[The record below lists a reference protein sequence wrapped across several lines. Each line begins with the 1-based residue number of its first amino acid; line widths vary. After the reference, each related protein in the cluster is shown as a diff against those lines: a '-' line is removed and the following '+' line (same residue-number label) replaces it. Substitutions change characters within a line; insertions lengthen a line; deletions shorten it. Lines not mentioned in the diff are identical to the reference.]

1 MSISHKIV
9 KIWPYFMFSVFD
21 VLHLNSVVYQ
31 KPFNS
36 SLLTW
41 TVIFL
46 MKFGEDLVKPE
57 EGLKMVEIKWDRNW
71 KHWEQ

>member
-1 MSISHKIV
+1 
-9 KIWPYFMFSVFD
+9 MFSVFD
-21 VLHLNSVVYQ
+21 VLHLNCVVYQ
-31 KPFNS
+31 KPFNT

-57 EGLKMVEIKWDRNW
+57 EGLQMVEIKWNRN
-71 KHWEQ
+71 